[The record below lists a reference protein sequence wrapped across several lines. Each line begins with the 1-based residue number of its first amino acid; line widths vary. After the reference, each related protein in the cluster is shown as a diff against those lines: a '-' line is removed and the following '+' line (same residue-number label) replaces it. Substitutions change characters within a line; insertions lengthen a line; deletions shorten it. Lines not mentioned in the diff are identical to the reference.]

1 MGLVIGLRKERCQ
14 RLNLYVSIFLKKAR
28 QKKYDSV
35 TNNYVDASN
44 TGWACQLQLSTG
56 QTQTA
61 HGYWNH
67 QEATMSISWR
77 ELEAAF
83 HALQTFPHLKNMRI
97 LIRTDNIT
105 SMSYM
110 SKQGGTQSLPLMEFQ
125 QSDCGLRVSST
136 IPQKQLN
143 DPLDCVPAT
152 PTVVR
157 QKRHRSHRR
166 PSHDPTVKIRVLAT
180 RPEQRVDRRIH
191 HPLEQLSEPLDL
203 PSMEPNQPLFAEADH
218 GASSSSN
225 IHHSL
230 VAERSLIPHSSI
242 T

>member
-1 MGLVIGLRKERCQ
+1 
-14 RLNLYVSIFLKKAR
+14 
-28 QKKYDSV
+28 
-35 TNNYVDASN
+35 
-44 TGWACQLQLSTG
+44 
-56 QTQTA
+56 
-61 HGYWNH
+61 
-67 QEATMSISWR
+67 
-77 ELEAAF
+77 
-83 HALQTFPHLKNMRI
+83 
-97 LIRTDNIT
+97 
-105 SMSYM
+105 MSYM
-110 SKQGGTQSLPLMEFQ
+110 SKQGGTQSLPLMELAPAYGN
-125 QSDCGLRVSST
+125 DCGLRVSST